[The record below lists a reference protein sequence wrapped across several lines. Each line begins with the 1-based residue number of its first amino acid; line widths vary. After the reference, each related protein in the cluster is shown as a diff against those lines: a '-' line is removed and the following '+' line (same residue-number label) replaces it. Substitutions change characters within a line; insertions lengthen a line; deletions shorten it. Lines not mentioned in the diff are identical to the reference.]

1 MAINRLAIVSIPVS
15 DQQAALRFYRD
26 TLGFEVRMDNPFM
39 SDNARWIEVA
49 PVGSNTTLTL
59 VTWFPHMQPGG
70 VTGLVLESDDIEA
83 DVAAL
88 TARGLQ
94 APPIEEQMWG
104 RFITFQDPDGN
115 GWVLQQNN
123 PTAA

>member
-1 MAINRLAIVSIPVS
+1 MTITKLAIVSIPVS

-26 TLGFEVRMDNPFM
+26 VLGFEVRLDSPFM
-39 SDNARWIEVA
+39 HENARWIEVA
-49 PVGSNTTLTL
+49 PAGSPTTLTL
-59 VTWFPHMQPGG
+59 VTWFDTMQPGG
-70 VTGLVLESDDIEA
+70 VTGLVLESSDIEA

-88 TARGLQ
+88 AARGLQ
-94 APPIEEQMWG
+94 APAIEEQMWG

-123 PTAA
+123 PPAA